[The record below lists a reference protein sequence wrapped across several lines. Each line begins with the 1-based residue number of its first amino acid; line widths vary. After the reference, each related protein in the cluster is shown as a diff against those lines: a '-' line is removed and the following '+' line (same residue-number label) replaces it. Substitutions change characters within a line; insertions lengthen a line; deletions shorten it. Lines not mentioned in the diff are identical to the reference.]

1 MNIQSILTTPYPDQ
15 HPGTSGLRKKT
26 AVFTGNPHYLENFIQ
41 SNFNSLF
48 DNFEL
53 PKDKPILIGGDGRY
67 YNDTAIQQT
76 IRIALANG
84 FRDIRVGQHGFVST
98 PAMSHLIR
106 HYGASMAFI
115 LSASHNPAGKNGD
128 VGIKVN
134 LANGSP
140 APLEVTEG
148 AFAASRVI
156 SEYHITATAD
166 IDLSVCAEHDFNGAR
181 VSVIDAVSDYVELM
195 EEIFDFELMK
205 RYLSE
210 NAICFDA
217 MYAITGPYAK
227 AIFVD
232 KLGVPAEHVIN
243 AQPLP
248 DFGGGHPDPSPT
260 TAKHIYDISQSAD
273 CPFALLA
280 ASDGDGDR
288 NMILGKG
295 IFINPSD
302 SLAMIAANAE
312 HLPYYRREPLTGVAR
327 SLPTSRALDAVA
339 KKLALDCYAT
349 PTGWKFFGNL
359 LDSGR
364 IGLCGEESFGTSG
377 NHIREKDG
385 IWAVLCWLNIL
396 AATGKSVAEIAATH
410 WQTYGRHYYCR
421 YDFEG
426 LDTAN
431 ANALMNA
438 LDTRAEGLAE
448 FNGVAVSHAGQ
459 FNYTD
464 PTDNSITENQGFEVV
479 FGDKARFIIRLSG
492 TGTSG
497 ATLRL
502 YLEVFDNNSDQD
514 TQTVIAPLAALAV
527 QFTDIAKHCGVDK
540 PTNIV

>member
-1 MNIQSILTTPYPDQ
+1 MNIKTIATTPFTDQ

-26 AVFTGNPHYLENFIQ
+26 AVFEQNPNYLENFIQ
-41 SNFNSLF
+41 SNFNIL
-48 DNFEL
+48 NI
-53 PKDKPILIGGDGRY
+53 PKDQPIFIGGDGRY
-67 YNDTAIQQT
+67 YNDTAIQQA

-84 FRDIRVGQHGFVST
+84 FKDIRVGKDGFVST

-106 HYGASMAFI
+106 HYQASMAFI

-134 LANGSP
+134 MDNGGP
-140 APLEVTEG
+140 APLEITEA
-148 AFAASRVI
+148 AFAESKKLN
-156 SEYHITATAD
+156 EYLITDTAD
-166 IDLSVCAEHDFNGAR
+166 IDLTTCAVHTFG
-181 VSVIDAVSDYVELM
+181 DAKVAIVDAISDYVELM
-195 EEIFDFELMK
+195 ESLFDFGLMK
-205 RYLSE
+205 NYLSE
-210 NAICFDA
+210 NALCFDA
-217 MYAITGPYAK
+217 LHAITGPYAK

-232 KLGVPAEHVIN
+232 KLGVPAENVIN
-243 AQPLP
+243 AEPLP

-260 TAKHIYDISQSAD
+260 TAKYIYDISQSLD

-302 SLAMIAANAE
+302 SLAMIAANAGE
-312 HLPYYRREPLTGVAR
+312 LPYYRNHPLKGVAR

-339 KKLALDCYAT
+339 TKQGLDCYAT

-359 LDSGR
+359 LDSER
-364 IGLCGEESFGTSG
+364 ISLCGEESFGTSG

-396 AATGKSVAEIAATH
+396 AATGKSVAEIAEQH
-410 WQTYGRHYYCR
+410 WATYGRHYYCR

-426 LDTAN
+426 LESDV
-431 ANALMNA
+431 ANALVKA
-438 LDTRAEGLAE
+438 LDARANSLGE
-448 FNGVAVSHAGQ
+448 FAGVAVTKAEQ

-464 PTDNSITENQGFEVV
+464 PTDNSVTENQGFEVV
-479 FGDKARFIIRLSG
+479 FGDKARFIVRLSG

-502 YLEVFDNNSDQD
+502 YLEVFDEQSDLD
-514 TQTVIAPLAALAV
+514 IETVIEPLANFAIA
-527 QFTDIAKHCGVDK
+527 FIDIANCCGVDK
-540 PTNIV
+540 PSNIV